1 MAMATDPKQP
11 ELRDPLDDMIGYQL
25 RRASLV
31 TFTALNEQFEALGLR
46 PMEAIIIRLVEANPG
61 CNQAEISRSLGIQRT
76 NMVPVI
82 GAMVDAGLISRAVA
96 DGRSHAL
103 HLTDRGRAM
112 HARIAAVAD
121 AQEAHFFGDLDAA
134 TRTTLLTVLQ
144 GIRANIHS

>member
-121 AQEAHFFGDLDAA
+121 AQETHFFGDLDAA
-134 TRTTLLTVLQ
+134 TRTTLLAVLQ